1 METTRV
7 FVYVVVLLFCV
18 DNVQC
23 QTRDDVDSLYRDLFN
38 TSYNPL
44 SRPEYNQSKPTVI
57 DFEFHLLSFVTID
70 ETKGV
75 FSVTGFLSL
84 KWTDPRLAWNPRDY
98 GMTTSIILPRN
109 KVWKPEFII
118 VNPAS
123 SLTLFGPDEFP
134 IRYTYDGKSIWN
146 VGDLMEAVCEYDVTK
161 FPFDKHSC
169 EIQLFPVGTLAH
181 EIEFTS
187 TRTTVGLTS
196 FKEGGEW
203 SLIKSE
209 VSFQER
215 LGLFKLAFIDFT
227 VRRRSE
233 FFLVNMFAPILII
246 LHLNTF
252 VFLLPADAG
261 GRTEFSMTCILSTAV
276 FMTAVSDQLPA
287 SSLPLS
293 SLTYFLMNMLILSTA
308 VGILNIICLRCY
320 FTNKTEQVPKYL
332 SRLVASWQSIIK
344 NLKKWECSRSKASD
358 SDRDSP
364 ENKAVNEEQIEAIRT
379 DETCVSSEEKTLE
392 EVPIEP
398 PWRKVGHFLDIIFFV
413 VTITLAILIS
423 MIFFISTAP

>member
-227 VRRRSE
+227 VRRR
-233 FFLVNMFAPILII
+233 
-246 LHLNTF
+246 
-252 VFLLPADAG
+252 
-261 GRTEFSMTCILSTAV
+261 
-276 FMTAVSDQLPA
+276 
-287 SSLPLS
+287 
-293 SLTYFLMNMLILSTA
+293 
-308 VGILNIICLRCY
+308 
-320 FTNKTEQVPKYL
+320 
-332 SRLVASWQSIIK
+332 LVASWQSIIK